1 MNNPQSSLP
10 AHSSQ
15 VKSKQRVTDHGE
27 VFTAEREVKAMLDLV
42 QTETERLDS
51 RFLEP
56 ACGDGNF
63 LIEIL
68 SRKMQVVSR
77 LSGNSLSAY
86 QLNTC
91 RAVASIYGVELMAD
105 NTEACRQRLYNYV
118 AEQYCHTFPDIHSS
132 FDTDTQDNAFL
143 RTIRFLLERNI
154 ICGDALTYCCSDG
167 TPIVFSEWTFI
178 GEQVSRCDF
187 RFNFLVE
194 KKHQYSLFD
203 EQGEP
208 QQFDRPIQAFS
219 PVHYTQLYSLHS
231 NHSNDTR

>member
-10 AHSSQ
+10 AHSSR

-132 FDTDTQDNAFL
+132 FDSETQDTALL

-154 ICGDALTYCCSDG
+154 M
-167 TPIVFSEWTFI
+167 FSEWTFI